1 MGGLITREN
10 SCLLYSP
17 ECSFLAA
24 FLRSHLRY
32 YEMKNPRNGVD
43 FIGFYRCHEI
53 QQNLMRQQMLF
64 RR

>member
-1 MGGLITREN
+1 M
-10 SCLLYSP
+10 LYS
-17 ECSFLAA
+17 FLTAL
-24 FLRSHLRY
+24 LRDNLRH

-53 QQNLMRQQMLF
+53 QQNLMRQRMLF